1 MGLPSVRR
9 KRANIGA
16 MRPAAGPIPSP
27 AIPARLINPAG
38 FDKTCLPGRSAIVD
52 HAGRFGVDFGLCPA
66 IDPYF
71 SGPIYQPFSGDT
83 RNGRRNQNSG
93 SVMAGTSIIH
103 RFRRAA
109 RRFAKAD
116 QGNIAVIFGIACV
129 PLITFVGVAVD
140 YSRLNAARSSM
151 QSALDST
158 ALMVSKDLTSGVI
171 TTSGIGTAAQNYFNA
186 LYTDKDAVTQP
197 VSATYTAGSGSTA
210 STVLVTGNGSI
221 TTDFLNVAG
230 FPTLP
235 FSANST
241 ATWGNVKMRVA
252 LALDNTGSM
261 AQNGKITALRNA
273 VAGSGGLIDQLSAL
287 AKTPGDVY
295 ISVVPFAK
303 DVNLGASNSGQP
315 WIDWTDWLNPPT
327 SQPNNGTYQAT
338 LPVNWHAFGP
348 GATCPFTNSSG
359 GFTCTSGPTSTSNA
373 STIPPSGTY
382 SGYICP
388 SVDAN
393 SHTRYNGCWLSVSTG
408 KTETFCSGSSSCS
421 CNGVASA
428 DASACHC
435 FNSGSTKYCSGN
447 TYTHNWTQ
455 PSVTAPVGFSTQ
467 VGTSTYNEWT
477 PTSATTTVANN
488 YTGTSTNP
496 ISTWTG
502 CITDRTQPN
511 DATGVLPTSSDV
523 TTQFP
528 ANQYYENSTAYC
540 SSSASTTLEPVIPLS
555 YNWTTLKTAV
565 NAMQPTGGT
574 NQAIGLAWAWQTLIP
589 NSPVPAPAEDAN
601 TTYNRVIIILSD
613 GLNTED
619 RWPDYGNG
627 STQNTGSGNTQFPGL
642 IDYRQ
647 KLLCD
652 NLKNARDSKNN
663 PMYTIYTIQANTST
677 PADPTSTILQYC
689 ASSPDKFY
697 MLTSSSQIVTTFN
710 SIGTALSKLRVA
722 Q

>member
-1 MGLPSVRR
+1 M
-9 KRANIGA
+9 
-16 MRPAAGPIPSP
+16 AAVFG
-27 AIPARLINPAG
+27 
-38 FDKTCLPGRSAIVD
+38 GR
-52 HAGRFGVDFGLCPA
+52 FGLCPA

-71 SGPIYQPFSGDT
+71 SGRIYQPFSAAT
-83 RNGRRNQNSG
+83 RNGGRNQNSG
-93 SVMAGTSIIH
+93 ATVAGTSI
-103 RFRRAA
+103 FRRISAAA
-109 RRFAKAD
+109 RRFARAD
-116 QGNIAVIFGIACV
+116 QGNIAVTFGIICV
-129 PLITFVGVAVD
+129 PLITFMGAAVD

-151 QSALDST
+151 QSALDSA

-171 TTSGIGTAAQNYFNA
+171 TPTTTAINTAFQNYFDA
-186 LYTDKDAVTQP
+186 LYTDKDTVAVKQLT
-197 VSATYTAGSGSTA
+197 ATYTPGSGSTT
-210 STVLVTGNGSI
+210 STVAVSANATI
-221 TTDFLNVAG
+221 TTDFLNVIN
-230 FPTLP
+230 FPTLG

-287 AKTPGDVY
+287 AKNPGDVY

-303 DVNLGASNSGQP
+303 DVNLGAGNSGQP

-327 SQPNNGTYQAT
+327 SQPPINGTTDQAT
-338 LPVNWHAFGP
+338 LPMNWHAVGP
-348 GATCPFTNSSG
+348 GAKCPFTNSIGHTDGRANG
-359 GFTCTSGPTSTSNA
+359 GFVCKTSPTAANSSTTA
-373 STIPPSGTY
+373 TVPSTTLTVNGATVKNP
-382 SGYICP
+382 ICP
-388 SVDAN
+388 TVDIYSN
-393 SHTRYNGCWLSVSTG
+393 SLYNGCWDSVPT
-408 KTETFCSGSSSCS
+408 TPATQTFCSGSSSCVCPLNS
-421 CNGVASA
+421 
-428 DASACHC
+428 
-435 FNSGSTKYCSGN
+435 SGSSVTGCLCTGTGANTSCTGL

-455 PSVTAPVGFSTQ
+455 PSAGDTTHNMDQPHIGKVGSLGIDTPVGFA
-467 VGTSTYNEWT
+467 GNKWT
-477 PTSATTTVANN
+477 PANSTPTVQNVWLQA
-488 YTGTSTNP
+488 STNP

-511 DATGVLPTSSDV
+511 DATGDV

-528 ANQYYENSTAYC
+528 ANQWYEGSPRTAYC
-540 SSSASTTLEPVIPLS
+540 SSSASPTLEPVIPLS
-555 YNWTTLKTAV
+555 YDWSTLKTKI

-574 NQAIGLAWAWQTLIP
+574 DQAVGLAWAWQTLLP
-589 NSPVPAPAEDAN
+589 NSPVPAPAEVAN

-619 RWPDYGNG
+619 RWPANGNG
-627 STQNTGSGNTQFPGL
+627 STQNTGSGDSQFPGL

-652 NLKNARDSKNN
+652 NLKSATDSQGN
-663 PMYTIYTIQANTST
+663 PMYTIYTIQANTGG
-677 PADPTSTILQYC
+677 DPTSTILQYC

-710 SIGTALSKLRVA
+710 AIGTALSKLRVA

>member
-1 MGLPSVRR
+1 
-9 KRANIGA
+9 
-16 MRPAAGPIPSP
+16 
-27 AIPARLINPAG
+27 
-38 FDKTCLPGRSAIVD
+38 
-52 HAGRFGVDFGLCPA
+52 
-66 IDPYF
+66 
-71 SGPIYQPFSGDT
+71 
-83 RNGRRNQNSG
+83 
-93 SVMAGTSIIH
+93 
-103 RFRRAA
+103 
-109 RRFAKAD
+109 
-116 QGNIAVIFGIACV
+116 
-129 PLITFVGVAVD
+129 
-140 YSRLNAARSSM
+140 M
-151 QSALDST
+151 QSAVDST

-171 TTSGIGTAAQNYFNA
+171 APTTLGVTTAAKDYFAA
-186 LYTDKDAVTQP
+186 LYTNKDATTQQP
-197 VSATYTAGSGSTA
+197 TATYTAGTGSTA
-210 STVLVTGNGSI
+210 STVLITVNGSI
-221 TTDFLNVAG
+221 QTDFLNVAG

-235 FSANST
+235 FSARST

-303 DVNLGASNSGQP
+303 DVNLGASNYSAA

-327 SQPNNGTYQAT
+327 AQPNNGTYQAT

-348 GATCPFTNSSG
+348 GATCPFTNSSS
-359 GFTCTSGPTSTSNA
+359 GFRCTSSPTNGSSSA
-373 STIPPSGTY
+373 STIPPTGTY

-393 SHTRYNGCWLSVSTG
+393 SHTLYNGCWTSVSTG
-408 KTETFCSGSSSCS
+408 KTEPFCSGSSSCS

-428 DASACHC
+428 DASACIC
-435 FNSGSTKYCSGN
+435 TGSGSAKSCTGN

-467 VGTSTYNEWT
+467 VGSSTYHEWT

-496 ISTWTG
+496 VSAWTG
-502 CITDRTQPN
+502 CITDRKQPN
-511 DATGVLPTSSDV
+511 DATGVLPASSDV

-528 ANQYYENSTAYC
+528 ANQYSPAYC
-540 SSSASTTLEPVIPLS
+540 SSSNSPKLEPVIPLS
-555 YNWTTLKTAV
+555 SDWTSLKTAV
-565 NAMQPTGGT
+565 NAMQPTGST
-574 NQAIGLAWAWQTLIP
+574 NQAIGLAWAWQTLLP
-589 NSPVPAPAEDAN
+589 GSPVPAPAEDAN

-619 RWPDYGNG
+619 RWPVNGNG

-663 PMYTIYTIQANTST
+663 PMYTIYTIQANTGT
-677 PADPTSTILQYC
+677 PADPTSAILQYC

-710 SIGTALSKLRVA
+710 AIGTALSKLRVA